1 MITNSG
7 TNRDELV
14 TRLEE
19 ARKALRA
26 GIRGL
31 TEEQMT
37 RSGVVE
43 EWSVKDLLAHVTSW
57 EELALPDLARMARGD
72 KAVLGSVDLYAA
84 NFDPMNAIIMS
95 MRRDLPLDQVLR
107 ELDIFHADFVA
118 GVARLPD
125 SVLAEG
131 QFGRLFVQI
140 TAEHDEEHGG
150 QIREWRE
157 KEEL

>member
-1 MITNSG
+1 
-7 TNRDELV
+7 
-14 TRLEE
+14 
-19 ARKALRA
+19 
-26 GIRGL
+26 
-31 TEEQMT
+31 
-37 RSGVVE
+37 
-43 EWSVKDLLAHVTSW
+43 
-57 EELALPDLARMARGD
+57 MARGD

-131 QFGRLFVQI
+131 QFGRIFVQI
-140 TAEHDEEHGG
+140 TAEHDEEHAG
-150 QIREWRE
+150 QIRKWRE
-157 KEEL
+157 KEGL

>member
-1 MITNSG
+1 MTPNSG
-7 TNRDELV
+7 SDRQQLV
-14 TRLEE
+14 SHMEK
-19 ARKALRA
+19 AR
-26 GIRGL
+26 RGL
-31 TEEQMT
+31 LAAIQELSEEQMT

-43 EWSVKDLLAHVTSW
+43 EWSVKDVLAHITSW

-84 NFDPMNAIIMS
+84 NYDPMNAIIMS

-118 GVARLPD
+118 GVTRLPD
-125 SVLAEG
+125 PVLAEG
-131 QFGRLFVQI
+131 QFGRIFVQI
-140 TAEHDEEHGG
+140 TAEHDEEHAG

-157 KEEL
+157 KEGL